1 MNFKY
6 ERPLVIQSGP
16 QELKIAK
23 ITPGSAT
30 IELADGRIILVTLVG
45 VEGVW
50 VNASNAEAVDVR
62 PTITMEIMTKPEFPV
77 ADSPKA
83 IQ

>member
-1 MNFKY
+1 MSYTYDK
-6 ERPLVIQSGP
+6 PLVLQSGP

-23 ITPGSAT
+23 VTTGTAT
-30 IELADGRIILVTLVG
+30 VELADGRLILITIIG
-45 VEGVW
+45 VDGAW

-62 PTITMEIMTKPEFPV
+62 PAFTVEMMTKPEFPV
-77 ADSPKA
+77 ADGPGT